1 MKLYLSSYQLGNET
15 DKLVS
20 MVPENKRAAVI
31 FNALDFS
38 SDLERKQSTIDREIN
53 DLSEIGL
60 EPEEFDLRHYFG
72 NPESLKEKIS
82 SFGLIWAIGGNTF
95 VLRRAMSQSGLDQF
109 LIENRNNDTL
119 IYAGYSAGA
128 CVLAPTLRGIDLVD
142 DPHIAPQGYESNVIW
157 EGLSLIKYSIAPHY
171 KSNHDESELIDRAIE
186 YFRENKIPFKALR
199 DGEVI
204 VHPVV

>member
-1 MKLYLSSYQLGNET
+1 MKLYLSSYRLGNET
-15 DKLVS
+15 EKLIS

-38 SDLERKQSTIDREIN
+38 SDLERKQSTIDREIH

-60 EPEEFDLRHYFG
+60 EPEEFDLRSYFG
-72 NPESLKEKIS
+72 NPGSLKEKIS
-82 SFGLIWAIGGNTF
+82 RFGLIWAIGGNTF
-95 VLRRAMSQSGLDQF
+95 VLRRAMNQSRFDRF

-119 IYAGYSAGA
+119 IYAGYSAGV

-142 DPHIAPQGYESNVIW
+142 DPQIVPAGYKSNVIW
-157 EGLSLIKYSIAPHY
+157 EGLGLINYSIAPHY
-171 KSNHDESELIDRAIE
+171 RSNHDESELIDKTIE
-186 YFRENKIPFKALR
+186 YFIENKILFKALR

-204 VHPVV
+204 VIE